1 MRTGR
6 MVKLAAAGA
15 SVALLA
21 GVGAAVA
28 SAQSGPARGGPPAG
42 APRLGLQQQNGA
54 AVAGG
59 YGIRAGGVVMD
70 AAAAY
75 IGIDETALATARHDG
90 ASLAQ
95 IATDNGKTVVGL
107 EAALVDA
114 FKVNL
119 DSLVSAGRIT
129 SAQADL
135 MLANFKANVST
146 VVTRTDTGPANGR
159 GMGGG
164 GGFGAGLGQC
174 PNA

>member
-1 MRTGR
+1 MRYGR

-15 SVALLA
+15 TVALLA
-21 GVGAAVA
+21 GVGSAVA
-28 SAQSGPARGGPPAG
+28 SAQGGPPAG

-90 ASLAQ
+90 KSLAQ

-129 SAQADL
+129 QAQADQ
-135 MLANFKANVST
+135 MLAGFKANVST

-159 GMGGG
+159 GYGRGMG
-164 GGFGAGLGQC
+164 GGFGPGLGLAQC